1 MNYELIGTLASIL
14 VLISFLMKGEAKI
27 RLVNI
32 FGALLFVIYG
42 IAINAFSVWFLN
54 GVLMIVHL
62 YKLVKLKRL

>member
-1 MNYELIGTLASIL
+1 MNYELIGTSASIL
-14 VLISFLMKGEAKI
+14 VLISFLMKGETKI

-42 IAINAFSVWFLN
+42 IAINAFSVWLLN